1 MQQDVTDGVTA
12 PLGSFLDAL
21 ASSGPTPGGGAAA
34 AVAGS
39 MAAALVSMVC
49 NLTIGRPR
57 YAAVEAAMQHIRS
70 ESEAARHR
78 LLALADEDAAAYAAV
93 AAALRLP
100 RADEAARAARTAALQ
115 RALEAAAGP
124 PLETMRLAR
133 SLVPLALQ
141 VAAHGNANV
150 VSDAGVAAELGAAAV
165 RGSALNVRVNLAEL
179 RNAAFVAQAEA
190 EIAAA
195 EVGLA
200 DDLARVVAIVRANL
214 APKATA

>member
-115 RALEAAAGP
+115 RALEAAARP

-165 RGSALNVRVNLAEL
+165 RGSALNVRVNLADL
-179 RNAAFVAQAEA
+179 KNAAFVAQAEA

>member
-115 RALEAAAGP
+115 RALEAAARP

-165 RGSALNVRVNLAEL
+165 RGSALNVRVNLADL
-179 RNAAFVAQAEA
+179 KNAAFVAQAEA

-214 APKATA
+214 APKATE